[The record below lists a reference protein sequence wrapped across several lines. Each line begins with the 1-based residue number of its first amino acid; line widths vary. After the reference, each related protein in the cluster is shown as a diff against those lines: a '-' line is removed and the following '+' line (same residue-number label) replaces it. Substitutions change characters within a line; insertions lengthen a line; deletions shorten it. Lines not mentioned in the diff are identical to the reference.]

1 MEVKNREAQECNREV
16 AFEGSVYQRCE
27 PMNKKRMRRKR
38 GTSELVITKS
48 ISIKGAKR
56 IFAGCAPKVA
66 ELTSGD
72 LPFVRESG
80 LRRAE
85 VNLTER
91 QKSAEGVVSERRRP
105 EWFSVKEYKKGAVSK
120 PA

>member
-16 AFEGSVYQRCE
+16 AFEGSVDQRCE

-38 GTSELVITKS
+38 RTSEPVITKS

-56 IFAGCAPKVA
+56 IFAGCALKVV

-80 LRRAE
+80 LGKAQAI
-85 VNLTER
+85 LKGR
-91 QKSAEGVVSERRRP
+91 QKSAEGKVSERRRP
-105 EWFSVKEYKKGAVSK
+105 ERFSVKEYKRSGE
-120 PA
+120 